1 MQRGMLE
8 QARSLFTDAPENV
21 PPGDDWI
28 EPSRALSHDESASSA
43 GRSASSTK
51 PSVAQSKPGKW
62 PNASDRPYD
71 IIAADYGI
79 GVVQLM
85 QSHLEEAE
93 RALDRALRISN
104 QSEARLFRPLVKSAL
119 GNVYLQ
125 RGWSQRACEI
135 LLQARD
141 EADELGHETSKIAAS
156 MYLGTAYS
164 QLGQSEHGLS
174 LIRAGQAG
182 AKQKGYGG
190 VEALAAFAEANV
202 LAMQGPLRVE
212 DALGCLQR
220 TAEIAQKLEA
230 RPLLG
235 SVKGIRARLLAASGR
250 TSEAQDEL
258 IEAIDLFSKSK
269 MTVHLERAK
278 VTLSKFSDT

>member
-1 MQRGMLE
+1 
-8 QARSLFTDAPENV
+8 
-21 PPGDDWI
+21 
-28 EPSRALSHDESASSA
+28 
-43 GRSASSTK
+43 
-51 PSVAQSKPGKW
+51 
-62 PNASDRPYD
+62 
-71 IIAADYGI
+71 
-79 GVVQLM
+79 LM

-93 RALDRALRISN
+93 RALDQALQISN
-104 QSEARLFRPLVKSAL
+104 QSEARLFRPLVKSGL

-135 LLQARD
+135 LLQAKD
-141 EADELGHETSKIAAS
+141 EADELGHETSKVAVS
-156 MYLGTAYS
+156 TYLGTAYS
-164 QLGQSEHGLS
+164 QLGQTEHGLS

-220 TAEIAQKLEA
+220 TAEIAQRLEA

-235 SVKGIRARLLAASGR
+235 SVKGVRARLLAASGR

-258 IEAIDLFSKSK
+258 IAAIDLFSKSK